1 MEYMDVNWV
10 TADLILTQP
19 LPQAKAS
26 GNQSGPPR
34 LPLQSW

>member
-1 MEYMDVNWV
+1 MECTDVNWV
-10 TADLILTQP
+10 AADLILTQP

-26 GNQSGPPR
+26 GNLSGPPR